1 MIPTARDNVTLKA
14 LHEDLKKLESVNKKL
29 QTESLSLHDVRLLF
43 DHVIKHFPDT
53 AAWLSPTA
61 SLVKF
66 PGFENG
72 VVKLLSGKQSKL
84 SRTERAA
91 VAKLLLPTDS
101 DPGLQTEKRP
111 FAEAALSNDKPAPSR
126 GDLKWIPPTSNDVE
140 RLISRA
146 GIVFSRLRR
155 GMNPA
160 TLESVLFLQ
169 QNRTLWDAS
178 VVAEA
183 IERSKKKQRV

>member
-169 QNRTLWDAS
+169 QNRS
-178 VVAEA
+178 F
-183 IERSKKKQRV
+183 